1 MPWARSIEGSEFLAL
16 PQMIATGALCAV
28 DDIFL
33 EWHAHDGKVPMG
45 PGEGHSFA
53 SNRWRPEVL
62 LHNESAQALY
72 RTSLRANI
80 GQALARARQEP
91 GCRTAPL
98 HIEDDETYQHD
109 RVPLPAERVCSA
121 FTA

>member
-1 MPWARSIEGSEFLAL
+1 
-16 PQMIATGALCAV
+16 
-28 DDIFL
+28 
-33 EWHAHDGKVPMG
+33 MG

-80 GQALARARQEP
+80 GQTLARARQEP

-109 RVPLPAERVCSA
+109 RVPLPAERVRSA
-121 FTA
+121 LAK